1 MLELR
6 WAGKTQSRAVTS
18 DLIFKSGVLIGSMVR
33 KEMDDFVFETL
44 RGINRKHFYEIWKKA
59 QNGELQGLD
68 EEE

>member
-44 RGINRKHFYEIWKKA
+44 RVINRKHFYEIWKKA